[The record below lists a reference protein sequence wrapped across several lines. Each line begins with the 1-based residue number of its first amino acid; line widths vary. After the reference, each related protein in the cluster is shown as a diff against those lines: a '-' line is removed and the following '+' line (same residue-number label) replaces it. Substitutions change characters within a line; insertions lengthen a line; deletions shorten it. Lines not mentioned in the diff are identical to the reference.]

1 MTEPTGNLGFA
12 PPRAN
17 KGLSTRRTAALEL
30 AATVALT
37 VSLVIAATAVSLG
50 KRSLVRGEA
59 SERPPAQIPA
69 AMPSGRAG
77 HQ

>member
-17 KGLSTRRTAALEL
+17 KALSRRRTAAVEL

-37 VSLVIAATAVSLG
+37 VSLVIAATAVSVG
-50 KRSLVRGEA
+50 NRSLIRGEGT
-59 SERPPAQIPA
+59 ERPLARMPA
-69 AMPSGRAG
+69 AMPSGRVG
-77 HQ
+77 PQ